1 MDKWINHNNFAKV
14 IALIISVILW
24 AMVHIDSGTP
34 VAPTTMIKSKV
45 IDNVKIQ
52 VTGFDSDKYV
62 LYDLE
67 PDKVRLEVSGKRTD
81 LTTNFSDY
89 KVKLNLKNIGPGT
102 ITLPLTHEL
111 PPGVELISME
121 PSIIKVTI
129 EAKETKEV
137 PVTIVTKGSPGGGV
151 QAGIPLVEGAGTVQ
165 VTLPE
170 SEIGELQMV
179 QGTVDITGLTAPLK
193 GKSVKLTAYDKQGQV
208 MKNAEIS
215 PGSVDVSV
223 PINKLYKNVPLE
235 IREVGKLPD
244 GYVLASVNSNVE
256 GAAIYGSKEMLEGIS
271 SYPVTVDL
279 SQFQGTTETRY
290 KVDLTP
296 PDGFEKIEPS
306 SVEIT
311 VKIEPAGQKLI
322 ENVPVTLLNVNDTLT
337 EKFLHPANA
346 KVSLT
351 VYGAKEL
358 LSKLSA
364 EDLTATADLSGL
376 GQGVHTVPVIVKLPQ
391 FLELSEPGKSLTAK
405 IELSPKGKPAT
416 TVPEE
421 EKSTG
426 TEAPEI
432 PPPAEEQPGQNSS
445 GGDAGNSSGSTG
457 GSSGETGN
465 AGNAGNSGNAESTGS
480 AGNSE
485 NGDKTEADS

>member
-14 IALIISVILW
+14 LALIISVILW

-34 VAPTTMIKSKV
+34 VAPTTVINSKV

-52 VTGFDSDKYV
+52 VTGFDSEKYV

-67 PDKVRLEVSGKRTD
+67 PDKVRLEVRGKRTD

-89 KVKLNLKNIGPGT
+89 KVKLNLKDIGPGT

-111 PPGVELISME
+111 PPGVELVSME

-129 EAKETKEV
+129 EAKQTKEV
-137 PVTIVTKGSPGGGV
+137 PVTIVTKGSPGEGM
-151 QAGIPLVEGAGTVQ
+151 QAGIPVVEGAGTVR

-170 SEIGELQMV
+170 SEIGELQKV
-179 QGTVDITGLTAPLK
+179 QGTVDVGGLTAPLK
-193 GKSVKLTAYDKQGQV
+193 GKSVKLNAYDKQGKV
-208 MKNAEIS
+208 MKNAELT
-215 PGSVDVSV
+215 PDSVDVSV

-235 IREVGKLPD
+235 IKEIGELPA
-244 GYVLASVNSNVE
+244 GYVLASVNANVE
-256 GAAIYGSKEMLEGIS
+256 GVAIYGSKEMLEGIS

-306 SVEIT
+306 SVEVT
-311 VKIEPAGQKLI
+311 VKIEPAGQRLL
-322 ENVPVTLLNVNDTLT
+322 ENVPITLLNVNDTLT
-337 EKFLHPANA
+337 EKFLQPANA

-358 LSKLSA
+358 LNKLTA

-376 GQGVHTVPVIVKLPQ
+376 GQGIHTVPVIVKLPQ
-391 FLELSEPGKSLTAK
+391 FVQLSEPGKSLTAK
-405 IELSPKGKPAT
+405 IELLPKGKPAT
-416 TVPEE
+416 TTPEE
-421 EKSTG
+421 EKSPDSET
-426 TEAPEI
+426 PET

-445 GGDAGNSSGSTG
+445 GGGAGNPGGTNGSG
-457 GSSGETGN
+457 GETGN
-465 AGNAGNSGNAESTGS
+465 TGTPGNSGNAGS
-480 AGNSE
+480 SGNAGISQ